1 MRLSKKISWLL
12 AAMLVLSMLVLF
24 VQRAEADDDYNS
36 GGDVTQSNDMNNQTA
51 GDIVT
56 GGVSS
61 SNKTFAFSHSL
72 GDVDINEGK
81 NCLGSEAWGS
91 FIISRQTN
99 ELNPWCA
106 SLFYELNG
114 KHEFA
119 AKMRCDIKDIRKK
132 YTTDSECWSDQDLS
146 PAAPAPTVIDGFNDE
161 QRVQNDELEQVQAL
175 QESVLLELD
184 RLTAQIESAPSRQPR
199 PVIVQQSPPEQYT
212 DEQVNA
218 VWAALKG
225 GDEDE

>member
-1 MRLSKKISWLL
+1 MLFRSTSTSTSSGSLS
-12 AAMLVLSMLVLF
+12 A
-24 VQRAEADDDYNS
+24 S
-36 GGDVTQSNDMNNQTA
+36 GD
-51 GDIVT
+51 
-56 GGVSS
+56 
-61 SNKTFAFSHSL
+61 KTFAFSHSL